1 MNEQITVM
9 LVDDQ
14 QLVRGGL
21 KMLINSQ
28 PDLQVVLEADDG
40 AAAVDSYARMAE
52 EGTAPQVVLMDVRMD
67 GLEAAKSI
75 LELNVPDSRVIMLT
89 TFDVDEYVYAAVR
102 AGASGFLLK
111 DAPPEELLGAI
122 RTIHRGDAVIAPSAT
137 RRLLEHMIPVLEV
150 HSEQDSASIAPT
162 PQEEPQLLHQEL
174 MHTLSPREHE
184 VLRLIAQGLSNVEI
198 SRALVLSEATIKT
211 HVSHVLSKLDA
222 RDRVQAVI
230 MAYEAGIVS

>member
-1 MNEQITVM
+1 MTEHFEGNPMNEQITVM

-52 EGTAPQVVLMDVRMD
+52 EGTAPQVVLMDVRMPIMD

-89 TFDVDEYVYAAVR
+89 TFDVDEYVYANDLDDFFAKR
-102 AGASGFLLK
+102 
-111 DAPPEELLGAI
+111 
-122 RTIHRGDAVIAPSAT
+122 
-137 RRLLEHMIPVLEV
+137 
-150 HSEQDSASIAPT
+150 PT
-162 PQEEPQLLHQEL
+162 
-174 MHTLSPREHE
+174 
-184 VLRLIAQGLSNVEI
+184 
-198 SRALVLSEATIKT
+198 
-211 HVSHVLSKLDA
+211 
-222 RDRVQAVI
+222 
-230 MAYEAGIVS
+230 AYTKHDKPITANDLF

>member
-52 EGTAPQVVLMDVRMD
+52 EGTAPQVVLMDVRMPIMD

-75 LELNVPDSRVIMLT
+75 LPDSRVIMLT

-174 MHTLSPREHE
+174 MQTLSPREHE

-211 HVSHVLSKLDA
+211 HVSHVLAKLDA